1 MRSNASRR
9 NLLATA
15 ALGAAMAVATVAP
28 VAHAAPL
35 QLSLDNGPGPFPIQE
50 GTPIALTFTVTNPGA
65 PPNSLNGIIASAI
78 GQTPDLTDAVVPGP
92 TGGTCVLAQPV
103 PAAGCMI
110 TLTLLPAPDA
120 QPENNDFGL
129 TLVQLM
135 ITDAAGLH
143 TSASFTVQVNDV
155 PEPATLALLGTAL
168 AALGVIPRRRR
179 KLLN

>member
-1 MRSNASRR
+1 MRSNASQR
-9 NLLATA
+9 NLLTA
-15 ALGAAMAVATVAP
+15 AALSAAMAIATAP

-35 QLSLDNGPGPFPIQE
+35 QLTLNNGPGPFPIQE
-50 GTPIALTFTVTNPGA
+50 GSPLTLTFTVTNPNA
-65 PPNSLNGIIASAI
+65 QPNSLNGLIASAI
-78 GQTPDLTDAVVPGP
+78 GQTPDTTDAVVPGP

-103 PAAGCMI
+103 SAAGCMI

-135 ITDAAGLH
+135 ITDAAALQ

-168 AALGVIPRRRR
+168 TGLGVIRRRR
-179 KLLN
+179 RTM